1 MSATLPGPG
10 VLTAWLAATVPAPLV
25 FFEWTHRWEE
35 DQPVSTALWWPVLAS
50 PVLAAVLAA
59 RQPRR
64 PGVALGVST
73 LVATALLALSLAFF
87 RWVVPLTG
95 EAHWG
100 RALLGGAALAVAGA
114 LIGYAAGGRLPHRV
128 RPASRRGYL
137 IGGLAVVFGAL
148 LAQSAVRLG
157 AEDSTIG
164 QPPHEYGGVGPYS
177 TSAGRFT
184 APATGAYAIF
194 AVGFS
199 PADPD
204 CRVTGGG
211 AEVRTAEPVSV
222 PPGDYGSDAATYSW
236 VATVRVPTPGRW
248 TLGCRTDYP
257 EASYVVGAVPEIRGA
272 VGEVIHWPVGV
283 IWLLG
288 AVPGLLIVA
297 DTARRRRASHPAVL
311 SAAGNTWRQ
320 KRYASES

>member
-73 LVATALLALSLAFF
+73 LVATALLALSLALF

-114 LIGYAAGGRLPHRV
+114 LTGYAAGGRLPHRV

-148 LAQSAVRLG
+148 LAQSAVGLG

-184 APATGAYAIF
+184 APAAGAYAIF

-199 PADPD
+199 PTDPD

-248 TLGCRTDYP
+248 TLDCRTDDP
-257 EASYVVGAVPEIRGA
+257 EASYVVGDVPEIRGA

-297 DTARRRRASHPAVL
+297 DTARRRRAGPMVAV
-311 SAAGNTWRQ
+311 SGRMAA
-320 KRYASES
+320 

>member
-95 EAHWG
+95 EARWG

-114 LIGYAAGGRLPHRV
+114 LTGYAAGGRLPHRA

-137 IGGLAVVFGAL
+137 IGGLAMVFGAL

-157 AEDSTIG
+157 AEDSTTG

-184 APATGAYAIF
+184 APAAGAYAIF

-199 PADPD
+199 PTDPD

-222 PPGDYGSDAATYSW
+222 PPGDYGSDAAAYSW

-248 TLGCRTDYP
+248 TLDCRADDP

-272 VGEVIHWPVGV
+272 VGEVIHWQVGV

-288 AVPGLLIVA
+288 AAPGLLIVA

-311 SAAGNTWRQ
+311 SAAGNT
-320 KRYASES
+320 

>member
-73 LVATALLALSLAFF
+73 LVATALLALSLALF

-114 LIGYAAGGRLPHRV
+114 LTGYAAGGRLPHRV

-184 APATGAYAIF
+184 APAAGAYAIF

-248 TLGCRTDYP
+248 TLDCRTTDP
-257 EASYVVGAVPEIRGA
+257 EASYVVGDVPEIRGA

-283 IWLLG
+283 IWLFG

-311 SAAGNTWRQ
+311 SAAGNT
-320 KRYASES
+320 

>member
-73 LVATALLALSLAFF
+73 LVATALLALSLALF

-114 LIGYAAGGRLPHRV
+114 LTGYAAGGRLPHRV

-184 APATGAYAIF
+184 APAAGAYAIF

-236 VATVRVPTPGRW
+236 VATVRVPTPGKW
-248 TLGCRTDYP
+248 TLDCRADDP
-257 EASYVVGAVPEIRGA
+257 EASYVVGDVPEIRGA
-272 VGEVIHWPVGV
+272 VGEVIHWQVGV

-288 AVPGLLIVA
+288 AAPGLLIVA

-311 SAAGNTWRQ
+311 SAAGNT
-320 KRYASES
+320 

>member
-35 DQPVSTALWWPVLAS
+35 DQPVWTALWWPVLAS

-73 LVATALLALSLAFF
+73 LVATVLLALSLAFF

-95 EAHWG
+95 EARWG

-114 LIGYAAGGRLPHRV
+114 LTGYAAGGRLPHRA

-148 LAQSAVRLG
+148 LAQSAVGLG

-184 APATGAYAIF
+184 APAAGAYAIF

-236 VATVRVPTPGRW
+236 VATVRVPMPGTW
-248 TLGCRTDYP
+248 TLDCRTTDP
-257 EASYVVGAVPEIRGA
+257 EASYVVGDVPEIRGA

-297 DTARRRRASHPAVL
+297 DTARRRRAGPMVAV
-311 SAAGNTWRQ
+311 SGRMAA
-320 KRYASES
+320 

>member
-73 LVATALLALSLAFF
+73 LVATALLALSLALF

-236 VATVRVPTPGRW
+236 VATVRVPMPGTW
-248 TLGCRTDYP
+248 TLDCRTTDP
-257 EASYVVGAVPEIRGA
+257 EASYVVGDVPEIRGA

-283 IWLLG
+283 IWLFG

-311 SAAGNTWRQ
+311 SAAGNT
-320 KRYASES
+320 

>member
-35 DQPVSTALWWPVLAS
+35 DQPVWTALWWPVLAS

-73 LVATALLALSLAFF
+73 LVATVLLTLSLAFF

-114 LIGYAAGGRLPHRV
+114 LTGYAAGGRLPHRA

-157 AEDSTIG
+157 AEDSTVG

-184 APATGAYAIF
+184 APAAGAYAIF

-236 VATVRVPTPGRW
+236 VATVRVPMPGTW
-248 TLGCRTDYP
+248 TLDCRTTDP
-257 EASYVVGAVPEIRGA
+257 EASYVVGDVPEIRGA
-272 VGEVIHWPVGV
+272 VGEVIHWQVGV

-288 AVPGLLIVA
+288 AAPGLLIVA

-311 SAAGNTWRQ
+311 SAAGNT
-320 KRYASES
+320 

>member
-73 LVATALLALSLAFF
+73 LVATALLALSLALF

-95 EAHWG
+95 EAPWG

-248 TLGCRTDYP
+248 TLDCRTTDP
-257 EASYVVGAVPEIRGA
+257 EASYVVGDVPEIRGA

-283 IWLLG
+283 IWLFG

-311 SAAGNTWRQ
+311 SAAGNT
-320 KRYASES
+320 

>member
-73 LVATALLALSLAFF
+73 LVATALLALSLALF

-248 TLGCRTDYP
+248 TLDCRTTDP
-257 EASYVVGAVPEIRGA
+257 EASYVVGDVPEIRGA

-283 IWLLG
+283 IWLFG

-311 SAAGNTWRQ
+311 SAAGNT
-320 KRYASES
+320 